1 MKMEYVLPK
10 MDEERI
16 AECKKQIEEIKQSY
30 IDAYEKQPFRWRELE
45 KQIRNDTR
53 IQALEECIVN
63 IYNMS
68 VGKYI
73 VTAESKK
80 DREKIEKLK
89 NETDMNRQFYLDELK
104 RWASAYE

>member
-1 MKMEYVLPK
+1 MKMEYVLSK
-10 MDEERI
+10 MDEERM

-68 VGKYI
+68 AGKYI
-73 VTAESKK
+73 VTAESEEDKE
-80 DREKIEKLK
+80 RLRRLAESQGWK
-89 NETDMNRQFYLDELK
+89 NGN
-104 RWASAYE
+104 

>member
-16 AECKKQIEEIKQSY
+16 TECKKQIEEIKQSY

-68 VGKYI
+68 AGKYI
-73 VTAESKK
+73 VTAESEEDKE
-80 DREKIEKLK
+80 RLRRLAESQGWSAEKCFL
-89 NETDMNRQFYLDELK
+89 
-104 RWASAYE
+104 